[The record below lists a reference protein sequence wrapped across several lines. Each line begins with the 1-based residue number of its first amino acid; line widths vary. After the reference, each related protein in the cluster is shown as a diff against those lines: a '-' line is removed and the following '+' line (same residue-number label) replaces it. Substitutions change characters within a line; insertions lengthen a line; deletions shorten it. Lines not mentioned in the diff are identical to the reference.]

1 MTAASLSTAPVAD
14 PLRIAQRWIDRVA
27 AGGLRRNPT
36 AMALATPGEHGR
48 PSVRMVLL
56 KKLAADPG
64 YAVFYTNYGSRKA
77 RELERCAWAAGV
89 LYWEEYGRQIRIE
102 GPVLRSP
109 AEESDAYFESRPL
122 RSQLNA
128 WVSAQS
134 EPLEDPADLER
145 RADALARDVTADPS
159 HRALTR
165 PPFWGGYRLW
175 CATVELWT
183 EGAGRFHTRLSFERT
198 LTPEDDRGFAAGP
211 WRSRRLQ
218 P

>member
-1 MTAASLSTAPVAD
+1 MTAASLSTTADAD
-14 PLRIAQRWIDRVA
+14 PLRVAERWIERVA
-27 AGGLRRNPT
+27 ASGLRRNPS
-36 AMALATPGEHGR
+36 AMALATHGDQGR
-48 PSVRMVLL
+48 ASVRMVLL

-64 YAVFYTNYGSRKA
+64 YAVFYTNYASRKA

-102 GPVLRSP
+102 GPVVKSP
-109 AEESDAYFESRPL
+109 ADESDAYFASRPL

-134 EPLEDPADLER
+134 EPLEDPGDLER
-145 RADALARDVTADPS
+145 RADQMAGDLAAQGAS
-159 HRALTR
+159 LAR

-175 CATVELWT
+175 CEAVELWT
-183 EGAGRFHTRLSFERT
+183 EGAGRFHTRLRFERT
-198 LTPEDDRGFAAGP
+198 LTPQSGGGFAPGP